1 MTKSMKRKLVWL
13 LTFLC
18 ILISGCKA
26 TTFKTHDKYLQFMGN
41 PTTGYT
47 WSFTVGE
54 ESIIDVE
61 ETVKYMGEE
70 NIVGAPSLFMYK
82 ISSVT
87 PGKTT
92 LKFEYK
98 RSWETKAAEESLFYE
113 VIVKPNGKLVLKEA
127 KGESKNGR

>member
-1 MTKSMKRKLVWL
+1 MKQNKQEQIKEEMIKIYSQFEERKVQNESLSE
-13 LTFLC
+13 LT
-18 ILISGCKA
+18 
-26 TTFKTHDKYLQFMGN
+26 YYN
-41 PTTGYT
+41 
-47 WSFTVGE
+47 SFNFESAGLGE
-54 ESIIDVE
+54 NDIYVAKIE
-61 ETVKYMGEE
+61 KGEE

-92 LKFEYK
+92 IKFEYK

-127 KGESKNGR
+127 KGKSKNGR